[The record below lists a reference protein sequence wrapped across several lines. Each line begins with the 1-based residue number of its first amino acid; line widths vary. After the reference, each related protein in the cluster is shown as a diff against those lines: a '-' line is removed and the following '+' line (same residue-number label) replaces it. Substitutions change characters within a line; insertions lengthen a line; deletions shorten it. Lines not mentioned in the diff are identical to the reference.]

1 MLPRRKLFKLD
12 ILHSNH
18 MFPGIV
24 SARPGFIMKRVVL
37 FVDGSN
43 FYYGLKWLYGKNK
56 ELSNFNFK
64 KLGEKLAGNR
74 DLIRVYY
81 YNAPLDYKSNPE
93 KYAKQQKFFDKV
105 QTTEKFKLI
114 LSRLQKRKIKG
125 PDTLYYV
132 VKGDDIQLASDMIK
146 GAYENMYDEVILV
159 SGDGDF
165 IPSIKI
171 VQEKGKIVENAYF
184 KPSLSWH
191 LKQECDKSINLTK
204 EILDSCF
211 D

>member
-1 MLPRRKLFKLD
+1 
-12 ILHSNH
+12 
-18 MFPGIV
+18 
-24 SARPGFIMKRVVL
+24 MKRVVL
-37 FVDGSN
+37 FIDGSN
-43 FYYGLKWLYGKNK
+43 FYYGLKWLYGEDK
-56 ELSNFNFK
+56 EISNLNFLK
-64 KLGEKLAGNR
+64 FGKKLAGKR

-81 YNAPLDYKSNPE
+81 YNAPLDYKNNPE
-93 KYAKQQKFFDKV
+93 KYGKQQRFFNKVASTDKV
-105 QTTEKFKLI
+105 KLI

-125 PDTLYYV
+125 TNKFYYV
-132 VKGDDIQLASDMIK
+132 VKGDDIHLAADMIK
-146 GAYENMYDEVILV
+146 GAYENMYDEAILV

-165 IPSIKI
+165 IPAIKI
-171 VQEKGKIVENAYF
+171 VQEKGKIIENAYF